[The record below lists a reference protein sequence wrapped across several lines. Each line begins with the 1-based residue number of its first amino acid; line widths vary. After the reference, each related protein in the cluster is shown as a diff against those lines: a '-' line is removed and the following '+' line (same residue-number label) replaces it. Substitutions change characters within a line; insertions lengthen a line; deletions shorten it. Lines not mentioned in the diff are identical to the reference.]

1 MDLPNPG
8 IELGSPAM
16 QTVSLLTEE
25 SNQGLPHCKQILYQ
39 LSYQGN
45 PPLRSYSLQTA
56 LHILAQL
63 IFAGTLRDKHYR
75 MPSLKSSKLRHREV
89 THPGPP
95 SFPGGA
101 MVKNMPASVGDER
114 HVFPPRVGK
123 IPQRRKWHPAPMDR
137 GVWQATVHGV
147 LKSWTRLRD

>member
-1 MDLPNPG
+1 MDLPDPG

-16 QTVSLLTEE
+16 QRDSLITEE
-25 SNQGLPHCKQILYQ
+25 SNQGLPHCRQILYQ

-45 PPLRSYSLQTA
+45 SPLRSYSLQTA

-75 MPSLKSSKLRHREV
+75 MPSLQSSKLRHREV
-89 THPGPP
+89 TRPGPH

-101 MVKNMPASVGDER
+101 MIKNMPASIGDKR
-114 HVFPPRVGK
+114 HVFDPRVGK
-123 IPQRRKWHPAPMDR
+123 IPRRKKWHPAPMDR
-137 GVWQATVHGV
+137 GVWQATEQGL
-147 LKSWTRLRD
+147 LKS